1 MTDVGDVSA
10 PDLEDFVPFDIPWL
24 RGLHK
29 HVERERSQGHSHSDA
44 ESLMNIM
51 INHSLLA
58 QINNKQN
65 CCAQPID
72 SRLAFEELF
81 MFPSSVT
88 PNPFLTDAYPAL
100 PDHTSYSKQNK

>member
-1 MTDVGDVSA
+1 
-10 PDLEDFVPFDIPWL
+10 
-24 RGLHK
+24 
-29 HVERERSQGHSHSDA
+29 
-44 ESLMNIM
+44 MNIM
-51 INHSLLA
+51 INHSLLV

-81 MFPSSVT
+81 MLPSPVT